1 MHAFSPYWK
10 SFQFYIKSTGRTV
23 NAQEEVIVVLKLTK
37 RNMMTA
43 SNQPQTGSLGSTS
56 SFNLTEALHMDFEVG
71 LRPNNQ

>member
-1 MHAFSPYWK
+1 M
-10 SFQFYIKSTGRTV
+10 
-23 NAQEEVIVVLKLTK
+23 NAEEEVIVVLKLTK